1 LRILL
6 LARKAINA
14 IGSGPR
20 PGIDES
26 ALSYYSRRGERQ
38 GLPQDSLLLGRRT
51 MKVIDLRSDTVTL
64 PSPQMREAICRAELG
79 DDVFGE
85 DPTVNRLEQ
94 VAAERV
100 GKEAALLVPSG
111 TMGNLASIL
120 THCGRGAEVILGDQ
134 CHTFIYEAG
143 GIAAL
148 GGVHPRPLPNQ
159 PDGTLRL
166 EAIEAAIRPD
176 NVHFPRTRL
185 ICLENTHNRCSGAV
199 LTPEYMAQVAA
210 LARRHGL
217 AVHLDGARIFNAAV
231 ALNVDVRDL
240 TREVDSLSFCL
251 SKGLAGPVGSVIC
264 GSAAFIAEARRT
276 RKILGGGMRQAGI
289 LAAAG
294 IVALGEMVERLRED
308 HDNAARLARGI
319 AQIEGLSVDLA
330 RVQTSIV
337 YIDVTR
343 GGLVAEELVKQLGGA
358 GVKVLSTGP
367 TRLRAVTH
375 YGITADDIDQT
386 LLALTGVMKSVAE

>member
-1 LRILL
+1 
-6 LARKAINA
+6 
-14 IGSGPR
+14 
-20 PGIDES
+20 
-26 ALSYYSRRGERQ
+26 
-38 GLPQDSLLLGRRT
+38 

-100 GKEAALLVPSG
+100 GKQAALLVPSG

-330 RVQTSIV
+330 RVQTNIV

-343 GGLVAEELVKQLGGA
+343 GGLTAEELVKQLGGA

-386 LLALTGVMKSVAE
+386 LLALTRVMKSVAE